1 MPRTTRQS
9 RARKAQP
16 ALRQFLATAREAVAA
31 RAGEAAQQL
40 AARLAEARS
49 RTSDTLGAVEHV
61 FEQRVARA
69 MKSLGVPS
77 AREVQALS
85 REVARL
91 QASVEQLRRR
101 RSARA

>member
-1 MPRTTRQS
+1 MPRT
-9 RARKAQP
+9 ARKSRSRKPQP
-16 ALRQFLATAREAVAA
+16 ALQQFFATAREAVAS
-31 RAGEAAQQL
+31 RAGAAAQQV

-49 RTSDTLGAVEHV
+49 RTSDTLGAVEQV

-77 AREVQALS
+77 AHEVRALS
-85 REVARL
+85 REVERL

-101 RSARA
+101 RARA